1 MRTIILLIAWF
12 TRMIRDVVW
21 LGVANRSYAL
31 SLSILLLLLIGAL
44 AIGAQVSAPFIY
56 TLF

>member
-1 MRTIILLIAWF
+1 MRTVTLFIVWF
-12 TRMIRDVVW
+12 ARMIRDVIW
-21 LGVANRSYAL
+21 LAVVNKSYAL
-31 SLSILLLLLIGAL
+31 SLSILLLLLIGVL

>member
-1 MRTIILLIAWF
+1 MAWF
-12 TRMIRDVVW
+12 ARMIRDVVW
-21 LGVANRSYAL
+21 LGVVNRSYAL
-31 SLSILLLLLIGAL
+31 SLSILLLLLIGVL

>member
-1 MRTIILLIAWF
+1 MSTPVLLVKWF
-12 TRMIRDVVW
+12 FRMIRDVVW
-21 LGVANRSYAL
+21 LGRANGNYAL
-31 SLSILLLLLIGAL
+31 SIAILFLLLIGLL